1 MTTTKVLADKDVS
14 SILFHYVSFL
24 EQKIHQ
30 RS

>member
-14 SILFHYVSFL
+14 SILFPHVSFL
-24 EQKIHQ
+24 EQRIHQ